1 MPDTLDQHVL
11 RTELSAQVEL
21 FILDLTNIP
30 EINTIYYLTA
40 MTDGNAGSV
49 VFGGNT
55 YQPYPIA
62 IEGIS
67 RGGAGAPAR
76 PTVSV
81 SNINKLFGVLSFLYE
96 DLIGSSLTYIK
107 TYAVYLGGAGAIS
120 AAPIKYTI
128 GAKTMHTTAGVTW
141 EMRSPLDRDRGKLP
155 GRQMLKKD
163 FPGLGV
169 NKQV

>member
-1 MPDTLDQHVL
+1 MPDTLEQHIE
-11 RTELSAQVEL
+11 RSEASAEVEL

-30 EINTIYYLTA
+30 AVNTIYYLTA
-40 MTDGNAGSV
+40 MTDGAGGSV
-49 VFGGNT
+49 VWGGNT

-67 RGGAGAPAR
+67 RGGTEAPAR

-107 TYAVYLGGAGAIS
+107 TYAVYLGGAESIS
-120 AAPIKYTI
+120 AAPLKYTI

-141 EMRSPLDRDRGKLP
+141 EMRAPLDRERGKLP
-155 GRQMLKKD
+155 GRQMLRKD